1 MLTYNDVL
9 TTDLSKLTTAADK
22 WQSMAGEF
30 KKVDDRYEE
39 AVQKVTNGPAWSG
52 ASASAASVRSAMTR
66 GEYSGAQTE
75 AKAIASLLR
84 QAHAEFVTLKKKVE
98 SARDDAIAAG
108 MKVSAQGDVS
118 YDYDTLTAGEK
129 NALRHDPDYLTSVR
143 KSEESWAK
151 LIKDR
156 VKAVQEFDQE
166 IKKALMA
173 AAEGTTGGNGFNRD
187 AMGTLEDPG
196 SGTQMNLNAW
206 KMRGDETLNDY
217 LLRVQGQLATRITG
231 SEQFGNLLKSYL
243 SGSTTLIGF
252 ATAAGVSLGTGI
264 SLAKHFKDP
273 TRILNAPGT
282 FKARLLQQGGTRLL
296 SAGGLLNR
304 LPSGA
309 INAIAGSDEAAMLG
323 GYMKN
328 GTFFM
333 PAASEANLLT
343 VAKNGGLANAAKAA
357 GAMRGLGVVGSAGAT
372 VWGVANLATYDSEKI
387 SKDPAKFASDLT
399 GTAFNGSLTMAMVAP
414 TPVTVGLA
422 VGTGIAYGGA
432 LIWDNHE
439 AIGKGIGKATEWAGD
454 AAGEVGSKISSGAKS
469 VGKFLNP
476 FD

>member
-1 MLTYNDVL
+1 MLTYHDVL
-9 TTDLSKLTTAADK
+9 TADLGKLTTAADK
-22 WQSMAGEF
+22 WQGMAGEF

-39 AVQKVTNGPAWSG
+39 TVQKVTNGPAWSG
-52 ASASAASVRSAMTR
+52 ASADAASIRSAATR

-84 QAHAEFVTLKKKVE
+84 LAHTEFVDLRKKVE

-108 MKVSAQGDVS
+108 MKVSAQGDVA
-118 YDYDTLTAGEK
+118 YDYEKLTAGEK
-129 NALRHDPDYLTSVR
+129 NAMRHDPDYMTSVR
-143 KSEESWAK
+143 ESEESWAK

-156 VKAVQEFDQE
+156 VKAVNDYDQE
-166 IKKALMA
+166 IKKALEA
-173 AAEGTTGGNGFNRD
+173 AAEGTNGGNGFNRD
-187 AMGTLEDPG
+187 AKGALD
-196 SGTQMNLNAW
+196 SGTQTNLNAW
-206 KMRGDETLNDY
+206 KMRDDETLNDY
-217 LLRVQGQLATRITG
+217 LLRLQGQVATRVTG

-243 SGSTTLIGF
+243 SGTTTLAGF
-252 ATAAGVSLGTGI
+252 SMAAGVSIGTGI
-264 SLAKHFKDP
+264 SLFKHFKDP

-282 FKARLLQQGGTRLL
+282 FKGRLLQKHGTRLL

-309 INAIAGSDEAAMLG
+309 ISAIAGSDEAAMLG

-387 SKDPAKFASDLT
+387 SNDPAKFASDLT
-399 GTAFNGSLTMAMVAP
+399 GTAFNASLTAAMVAP
-414 TPVTVGLA
+414 NPVTVGLA

-432 LIWDNHE
+432 LVWDNWDSIKSG
-439 AIGKGIGKATEWAGD
+439 AGKATEWVGD
-454 AAGEVGSKISSGAKS
+454 TASEVGSKISSGAKS